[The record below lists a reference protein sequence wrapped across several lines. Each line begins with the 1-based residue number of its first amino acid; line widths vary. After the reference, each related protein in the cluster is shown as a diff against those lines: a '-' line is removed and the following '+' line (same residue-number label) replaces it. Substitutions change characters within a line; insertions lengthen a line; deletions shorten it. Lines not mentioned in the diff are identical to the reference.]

1 MARPSPLLLALLTI
15 FVWACAALACA
26 DDPVLERFERW
37 MGRHGRL
44 YGTAVEKQRRLEVYQ
59 RNVELVEQF
68 NSMSNVGYKLA
79 DTKFADLTNEEF
91 RAKMLG
97 FGPHGRRTRHTAAPS
112 TTTSVDSGMSEDYSD
127 LPKNVDWREKGA
139 VAPVKNQ
146 GECGSCWAFSAVAA
160 MEGINQIKNGKL
172 VSLSEQELVDC
183 DTEAVGCAGGYMSWA
198 FEFVMKNRGL
208 TTETNYPYLGMNGN
222 CQTPKLNQS
231 AVTISGYQNV
241 TASSEPD
248 LLRAAAAQPV
258 SVAVDAGS
266 FVWQLYGGG
275 VFTGPC
281 TAELNH
287 GVTVV
292 GYGETTQGDADGDGA
307 GTPGQKYWIVK
318 NSWGPEWGEAGYI
331 RMQRGAAGVADGLCG
346 IALLPSYPIM

>member
-1 MARPSPLLLALLTI
+1 MARSSLLLVLQIA
-15 FVWACAALACA
+15 VWMCAVLARA
-26 DDPVLERFERW
+26 DLMLERFEQW

-44 YGTAVEKQRRLEVYQ
+44 YADAGEKQRRLEVYR
-59 RNVELVEQF
+59 RNVELVEMF
-68 NSMSNVGYKLA
+68 NSMNSGYKLA
-79 DTKFADLTNEEF
+79 DNKFADLTNEEF

-97 FGPHGRRTRHTAAPS
+97 FGPHTRTGHATTPS
-112 TTTSVDSGMSEDYSD
+112 TMTYADSGLAEDYSD
-127 LPKNVDWREKGA
+127 LPKSVDWREKGA
-139 VAPVKNQ
+139 VTPVKNQ

-198 FEFVMKNRGL
+198 YEFVMQNHGL
-208 TTETNYPYLGMNGN
+208 TTEGNYPYQGLNGA
-222 CQTPKLNQS
+222 CQTSKLTES
-231 AVTISGYQNV
+231 AVSISGYLNV
-241 TASSEPD
+241 TPSSEPD

-292 GYGETTQGDADGDGA
+292 GYGETQGDTDGDGSE
-307 GTPGQKYWIVK
+307 TPGQKYWIVK
-318 NSWGPEWGEAGYI
+318 NSWGPEWGDAGYI
-331 RMQRGAAGVADGLCG
+331 LMQREAGDASGICG
-346 IALLPSYPIM
+346 IALLPSYPLM